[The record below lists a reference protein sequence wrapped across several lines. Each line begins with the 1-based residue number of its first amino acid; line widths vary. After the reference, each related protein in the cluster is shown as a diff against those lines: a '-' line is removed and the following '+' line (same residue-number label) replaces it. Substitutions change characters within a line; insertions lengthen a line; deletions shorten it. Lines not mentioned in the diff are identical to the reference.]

1 MVNNI
6 LESFTSKVG
15 QFVEVMNL
23 EEFGNALFID
33 HEIQVA
39 EKDEKIYS
47 SNFFKSSYD
56 LSKKNNNVAII
67 GGGDGGVARECLEN
81 NTNYIDWY
89 ELDPEIVES
98 CYRHLPKVCSKV
110 KKSNRVNTY
119 WGDAFESIKSIEDS
133 KYDKIFVD
141 LNDDQYCIDLAR
153 KKHERFKKNS

>member
-1 MVNNI
+1 
-6 LESFTSKVG
+6 
-15 QFVEVMNL
+15 MNL

-81 NTNYIDWY
+81 NSNYIDWY

-98 CYRHLPKVCSKV
+98 CYQTFT
-110 KKSNRVNTY
+110 KSL
-119 WGDAFESIKSIEDS
+119 F
-133 KYDKIFVD
+133 
-141 LNDDQYCIDLAR
+141 
-153 KKHERFKKNS
+153 